1 MLVKDFDHF
10 VDRREF
16 EIDTTKEGNKIMSN
30 MMTALKGEQW
40 KRVRSIMSPAFTSGK
55 LKAMVPLIQRVGD
68 DLIEFLAEKAESG
81 EDFGGKETLT
91 SYTLDCLATCGFGVE
106 ANSFKEPNGVFRRT
120 VMQATGGEKGRPR
133 LMFNGLM
140 YLLVPKLAK
149 ALGLS
154 VVDDDAMTFFAD
166 VVRKAIDH
174 RQKTKQKRGDL
185 IDLVL
190 EALENAENIGMA
202 TGKEEENG
210 KDQFEKDAE
219 VRPAQSNVKMSKA
232 ENELMMVSNAIV
244 LFFAGFDTTSSG
256 TTMILAFLAKHP
268 DVQEKLFQ
276 ELNDARD
283 KSEGNKLDYYDVL
296 KLPYLD
302 KVFNETLRYY
312 FSASLERVCTRDY
325 KLPGTDFV
333 IPKDMIVQIPSRD
346 IHRDKRYYPDPDNFN
361 PDENF
366 SAEACASRSPYAV
379 LGFGQGPRNCIGM
392 RFAHLMVKMCVARI
406 LLSYVLLPGDKMP
419 EKFDMSI
426 TNGLPKGGVWFKVKR
441 RN

>member
-68 DLIEFLAEKAESG
+68 DLIEFLAEKVESG

-106 ANSFKEPNGVFRRT
+106 ANSFKEPNGVFLRT
-120 VMQATGGEKGRPR
+120 VMQATGGEKDRPR

-154 VVDDDAMTFFAD
+154 VVDDDDAMTFFAD

-210 KDQFEKDAE
+210 KG
-219 VRPAQSNVKMSKA
+219 R
-232 ENELMMVSNAIV
+232 L
-244 LFFAGFDTTSSG
+244 
-256 TTMILAFLAKHP
+256 
-268 DVQEKLFQ
+268 
-276 ELNDARD
+276 
-283 KSEGNKLDYYDVL
+283 
-296 KLPYLD
+296 
-302 KVFNETLRYY
+302 
-312 FSASLERVCTRDY
+312 
-325 KLPGTDFV
+325 
-333 IPKDMIVQIPSRD
+333 
-346 IHRDKRYYPDPDNFN
+346 HRKRNRN
-361 PDENF
+361 PN
-366 SAEACASRSPYAV
+366 P
-379 LGFGQGPRNCIGM
+379 
-392 RFAHLMVKMCVARI
+392 
-406 LLSYVLLPGDKMP
+406 
-419 EKFDMSI
+419 
-426 TNGLPKGGVWFKVKR
+426 
-441 RN
+441 